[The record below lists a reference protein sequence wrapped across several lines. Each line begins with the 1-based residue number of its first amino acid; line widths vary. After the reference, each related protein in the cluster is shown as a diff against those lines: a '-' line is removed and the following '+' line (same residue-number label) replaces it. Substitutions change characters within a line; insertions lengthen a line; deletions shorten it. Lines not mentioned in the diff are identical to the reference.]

1 MRWRSTAMPMTM
13 FMTRRAM
20 FIRPAPIA
28 MSDFLLRAFL
38 AGSAVALAAGPV
50 GSFMIWRRMAYYG
63 SAVSHSALLG
73 VALGLLLHLDVTVA
87 VTLFCL
93 VSALILIALRRASG
107 LPQDSL
113 IGILAEVTLAGGLI
127 AIGLVGGL
135 RTDLLGYLFGDV
147 LAVGPQD
154 LLIITIVSV
163 GALAVLALLWRP
175 LLSFTVQPEL
185 ARIEGIRTPLIE
197 IAFMMVVAGVVA
209 AGMRVVG
216 ILLIV
221 ALLIIPAAA
230 ARRLSRTPEM
240 MAGFAALIGVFS
252 VGAGLFLSM
261 QFDLDAGPAIVLIA
275 GVIFALSL
283 AVPTPGARR
292 G

>member
-1 MRWRSTAMPMTM
+1 MMPPGTSI
-13 FMTRRAM
+13 RRARIM
-20 FIRPAPIA
+20 N
-28 MSDFLLRAFL
+28 DFLLRAFL

-50 GSFMIWRRMAYYG
+50 GAFVVWRRMAYYG

-73 VALGLLLHLDVTVA
+73 VALGLALNLNPTVA
-87 VTLFCL
+87 VTGFC
-93 VSALILIALRRASG
+93 VVFALILVALRRVSG

-127 AIGLVGGL
+127 AIGFAGGL
-135 RTDLLGYLFGDV
+135 RVDLLGYLFGDV
-147 LAVGPQD
+147 LAVSPAD
-154 LLIITIVSV
+154 LLIIGAVAIA
-163 GALAVLALLWRP
+163 ALAALAFLWRP
-175 LLSFTVQPEL
+175 LLSLTVQPEL
-185 ARIEGIRTPLIE
+185 ARVEGVPVRLVE
-197 IAFMMVVAGVVA
+197 IGFMIVVAGVVA

-240 MAGFAALIGVFS
+240 MAALAALIGILS
-252 VGAGLFLSM
+252 VGAGLFLSAR
-261 QFDLDAGPAIVLIA
+261 FDLEAGPAIVLVA
-275 GVIFALSL
+275 GGVFAASL
-283 AVPTPGARR
+283 VGHCRS

>member
-1 MRWRSTAMPMTM
+1 
-13 FMTRRAM
+13 M
-20 FIRPAPIA
+20 FIRRARHT

-50 GSFMIWRRMAYYG
+50 GSFVIWRRMAYYG

-73 VALGLLLHLDVTVA
+73 VALGLLLHLDITVA

-93 VSALILIALRRASG
+93 LSALILIALRRASG

-113 IGILAEVTLAGGLI
+113 IGILAEVTLAAGLI
-127 AIGLVGGL
+127 AISLVGGL

-154 LLIITIVSV
+154 LLIIGLVSAI
-163 GALAVLALLWRP
+163 ALAALAALWRP

-185 ARIEGIRTPLIE
+185 ARVEGVKTRFVE
-197 IAFMMVVAGVVA
+197 IGFMMIVAGVVA
-209 AGMRVVG
+209 AGMRIVG

-230 ARRLSRTPEM
+230 ARRLARTPEM
-240 MAGFAALIGVFS
+240 MAGLAALIGTLS
-252 VGAGLFLSM
+252 VGAGLLLSS
-261 QFDLDAGPAIVLIA
+261 QFDLEAGPAIVLVA
-275 GVIFALSL
+275 GLLFALSL
-283 AVPTPGARR
+283 GVPSKHHS
-292 G
+292 

>member
-1 MRWRSTAMPMTM
+1 M
-13 FMTRRAM
+13 FTRRA
-20 FIRPAPIA
+20 RPI

-50 GSFMIWRRMAYYG
+50 GSFVIWRRMAYYG

-73 VALGLLLHLDVTVA
+73 VALGLLFHLDVTVA

-93 VSALILIALRRASG
+93 LSALILIALRRASG

-113 IGILAEVTLAGGLI
+113 IGILAEVTLAAGLI
-127 AIGLVGGL
+127 AISLVGGL

-154 LLIITIVSV
+154 LLVIGLVSAI
-163 GALAVLALLWRP
+163 ALAALAALWRP
-175 LLSFTVQPEL
+175 LLSFTVQPDL
-185 ARIEGIRTPLIE
+185 ARVEGVKTRFVE
-197 IAFMMVVAGVVA
+197 IGFMMIVAGVVA
-209 AGMRVVG
+209 AGMRIVG

-230 ARRLSRTPEM
+230 ARRLSPTPEM
-240 MAGFAALIGVFS
+240 MAGLAALIGMLS
-252 VGAGLFLSM
+252 VGAGLCLSS
-261 QFDLDAGPAIVLIA
+261 QFDLEAGPAIVLVA
-275 GVIFALSL
+275 GLIFVLSL
-283 AVPTPGARR
+283 AVPGKRHS
-292 G
+292 

>member
-1 MRWRSTAMPMTM
+1 MC
-13 FMTRRAM
+13 MTRRDM
-20 FIRPAPIA
+20 FIRRARHT

-50 GSFMIWRRMAYYG
+50 GSFVIWRRMAYYG

-73 VALGLLLHLDVTVA
+73 VALGLLLHLDITVA

-93 VSALILIALRRASG
+93 LSALILIALRRASG

-113 IGILAEVTLAGGLI
+113 IGILAEVTLAAGLI
-127 AIGLVGGL
+127 AISLVGGL

-154 LLIITIVSV
+154 LLIIGLVSAI
-163 GALAVLALLWRP
+163 ALAALAALWRP

-185 ARIEGIRTPLIE
+185 ARVEGVKTRFVE
-197 IAFMMVVAGVVA
+197 IGFMMIVAGVVA
-209 AGMRVVG
+209 AGMRIVG

-230 ARRLSRTPEM
+230 ARRLARTPEM
-240 MAGFAALIGVFS
+240 MAGLAALIGTLS
-252 VGAGLFLSM
+252 VGAGLLLSS
-261 QFDLDAGPAIVLIA
+261 QFDLEAGPAIVLVA
-275 GVIFALSL
+275 GLLFALSL
-283 AVPTPGARR
+283 GVPSKHHS
-292 G
+292 